1 MSLVNLNQ
9 AINYVEKSDGALG
22 AFNVSCWEMAP
33 AIIAAAEKT
42 ASPIVIQSQWP
53 FLKHVGIAIA
63 TKFLVS
69 LAEKAAVPVV
79 LQLDHARDW
88 EQIMICLRAGFSSI
102 MIDASHLPLENNI
115 QLVSEVVNVAHA
127 MGVTVESELG
137 RLSGQEDE
145 VVVAEEDT
153 RLTDPEEAS
162 FFVERTQVDAL
173 AVSVGTVHG
182 SYSGELNL
190 DFDRLKA
197 IKTHTSVPLVLH
209 GASGVP
215 ADALQKV
222 VSLGIKKINFSTE
235 LREAWLSSM
244 RRELT
249 KQDADPM
256 SCTKSAQQAVTDI
269 VASKIHILSQR

>member
-197 IKTHTSVPLVLH
+197 IKTHTSAPLVLH

>member
-145 VVVAEEDT
+145 VMVAEEDT

-244 RRELT
+244 RKELT

>member
-145 VVVAEEDT
+145 VMVAEEDT